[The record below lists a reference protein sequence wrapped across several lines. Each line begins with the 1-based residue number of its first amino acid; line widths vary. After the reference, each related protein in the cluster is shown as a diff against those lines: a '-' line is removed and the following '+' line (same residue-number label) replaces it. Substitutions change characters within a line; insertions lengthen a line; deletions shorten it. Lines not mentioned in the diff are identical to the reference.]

1 MKIEMT
7 KIHQTIDE
15 KIIEIAIEKFESEID
30 FEFIPVIARKS
41 SYVEHIQWIIS
52 LFLLLVFVGTI
63 DYFFQDS
70 YASKIPYFIA
80 APFLAIL
87 LGSLLDKSDVV
98 DRFFISKHEQLR
110 QVHDKAERIFF
121 KKKLHESKSHNALL
135 LFISVLERK
144 IVLLPDPRM
153 KIENIK
159 QINEKIL
166 SKLQTSFK
174 NDQYQQGLLDAI
186 ELLRSEL
193 IQKHKKTSETPNQ
206 FSNKLIWWRD

>member
-1 MKIEMT
+1 MSKL
-7 KIHQTIDE
+7 HQTIDS
-15 KIIEIAIEKFESEID
+15 KMIEATIEQFESEID
-30 FEFIPVIARKS
+30 FEFIPAIAKKS
-41 SYVEHIQWIIS
+41 VSTEHVQWVIS
-52 LFLLLVFVGTI
+52 LLLLLIFVGTI
-63 DYFFQDS
+63 DYFFQNS

-80 APFLAIL
+80 APLAAIL
-87 LGSLLDKSDVV
+87 MGSILS
-98 DRFFISKHEQLR
+98 RFDFICRIFVSKHQQKK
-110 QVHDKAERIFF
+110 QVHHTAERIFF
-121 KKKLHESKSHNALL
+121 KKKLHECKSHNALL

-206 FSNKLIWWRD
+206 FSNKLIWWHD